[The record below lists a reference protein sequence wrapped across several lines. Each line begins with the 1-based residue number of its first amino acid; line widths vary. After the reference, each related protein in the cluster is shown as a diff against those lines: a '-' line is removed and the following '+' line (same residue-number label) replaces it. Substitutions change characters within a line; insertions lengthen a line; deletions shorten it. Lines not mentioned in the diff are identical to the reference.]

1 MRENSR
7 IKCGGFFFD
16 TQEEKLR
23 SVRTAGRKN
32 VGKCVKR
39 NINAGG
45 SFRHTE
51 EKNMVTFFKLERRE
65 LKPGMHWE
73 FFDELSRF

>member
-7 IKCGGFFFD
+7 VKCEGFFD

-32 VGKCVKR
+32 VGKCVK
-39 NINAGG
+39 I
-45 SFRHTE
+45 
-51 EKNMVTFFKLERRE
+51 
-65 LKPGMHWE
+65 
-73 FFDELSRF
+73 